1 MQNTLNSQLKKTERD
16 SADYDPILQYDIE
29 KRDKSDR
36 IIAQSSVLQYGGHWS
51 ATNVNS
57 CSLETTSSVED
68 VERTLKQLGDSE
80 YVLLMSNR
88 LE

>member
-1 MQNTLNSQLKKTERD
+1 MLTITQCYNMTLKNKTRVT
-16 SADYDPILQYDIE
+16 
-29 KRDKSDR
+29 KSLLSR
-36 IIAQSSVLQYGGHWS
+36 HWS

-57 CSLETTSSVED
+57 CSLETTSSDED

-80 YVLLMSNR
+80 YVLLLSNI